1 MKKHRLLLLLSCL
14 ALLASPILAQDK
26 KMNIVFIPKSSDQD
40 FWTFMRNGVEQ
51 GISETGNITLTW
63 RGPSYNDDTDSQIKI
78 LQAYTR
84 PTVDAIIIAPTD
96 RIRLAEPIHKAA
108 AVGIRMI
115 VVDSAVDG
123 SAHQN
128 FVTTDNVAAGKLAA
142 KRLAGLLNGKGKV
155 AILRTVAGSAS
166 TDDRA
171 DGFIAYI
178 KENAPAIEI
187 VADEYGGGSQGKAL
201 RGATNLLERKSEIDG
216 IFAVNESSSDGMLRA
231 LRNAGLAGKIR
242 FVGFDATEFLVDGL
256 AKNEIDGLVIQ
267 NPRQMG
273 YRALKA
279 AVSAIRSTPEKDKI
293 IFTDTVIVTSENFR
307 SPEMQKLLVP

>member
-1 MKKHRLLLLLSCL
+1 MKKRWLLLLSCL
-14 ALLASPILAQDK
+14 ALLATPILAQDK

-51 GISETGNITLTW
+51 GISEAGNIALTW

-96 RIRLAEPIHKAA
+96 RVRLAEPIRKAA
-108 AVGIRMI
+108 AAGIRMI

-123 SAHQN
+123 STHQN

-187 VADEYGGGSQGKAL
+187 VADEYGGGSLGKAL

-279 AVSAIRSTPEKDKI
+279 AVSAIRNAPEKEKI
-293 IFTDTVIVTSENFR
+293 IFTDTVIITSENFR
-307 SPEMQKLLVP
+307 NPDMQKLLVP